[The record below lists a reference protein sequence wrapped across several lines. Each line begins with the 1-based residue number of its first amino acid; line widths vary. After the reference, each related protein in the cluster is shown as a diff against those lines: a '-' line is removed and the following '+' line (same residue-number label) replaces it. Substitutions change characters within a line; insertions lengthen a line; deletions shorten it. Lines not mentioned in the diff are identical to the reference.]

1 MPLKTLQIH
10 TTLAQIENSTTTNGS
25 VSPSTTLATSQQINS
40 SITSGNPIFVEHDK
54 ATHMKVV
61 DINGTHGLE
70 VTYSGRGVVK
80 GIDFSANGTVVI
92 LPRSD
97 GGADL
102 SGHADI
108 TTPSGE
114 NGTYNFQSI
123 GHIGF
128 ADGLTRGDI
137 GHILASGPI
146 SDNGTA
152 FFHTNSSGKLSTI
165 NNLVVVFKE
174 KIDIFGNSTIVGWES
189 K

>member
-1 MPLKTLQIH
+1 MPFGTLQIH
-10 TTLAQIENSTTTNGS
+10 TTLAQNGNSTTSSGS
-25 VSPSTTLATSQQINS
+25 VSPSNTSATSEQINS
-40 SITSGNPIFVEHDK
+40 SITSGKPVFVEHDK

-61 DINGTHGLE
+61 DINGTRGLE

-92 LPRSD
+92 VPRSD
-97 GGADL
+97 GGPDL

-114 NGTYNFQSI
+114 NGTYTFKSI

-128 ADGLTRGDI
+128 ANGPIRGNI

-165 NNLVVVFKE
+165 NDLVVVFKE